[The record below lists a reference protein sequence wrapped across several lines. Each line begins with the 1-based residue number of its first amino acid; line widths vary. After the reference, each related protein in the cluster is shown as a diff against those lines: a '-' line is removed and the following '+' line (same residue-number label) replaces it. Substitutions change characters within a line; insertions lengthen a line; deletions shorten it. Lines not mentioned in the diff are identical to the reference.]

1 MTIPPKAI
9 YRFSA
14 ILINIPVSFFSK
26 LEQRILKCI
35 WKHKIS
41 QITKAM
47 LRNKNKV
54 GGIMLLDLKLYYKA
68 IIIKIVWSWHKNRH
82 IGQWNRIEIPEIN
95 PHLYGQQIYDKGQ
108 LIYF

>member
-26 LEQRILKCI
+26 LEQRVLKCK
-35 WKHKIS
+35 WKNKIS

-82 IGQWNRIEIPEIN
+82 IGQWSRIESLEIN
-95 PHLYGQQIYDKGQ
+95 PHLYSQ
-108 LIYF
+108 LIFDRGSKHIQ